1 MLSEKPM
8 ATSVEQA
15 EEMVRVCGE
24 NGVILGH
31 ATMKRF
37 NAYHQ
42 KMKELIDTG
51 SIGRLLGVHARYSVW
66 WNPEVPEDTDPNLML
81 APSSTFCILFAS
93 RDRFCTKLRRYRT
106 NSRNSR

>member
-15 EEMVRVCGE
+15 EEMVRVCRE

-66 WNPEVPEDTDPNLML
+66 WNPEVP
-81 APSSTFCILFAS
+81 
-93 RDRFCTKLRRYRT
+93 RT
-106 NSRNSR
+106 PIPT